1 MKVKLCQGIRH
12 TAVMNHEVFNATIQ
26 QYHRFQLGFY
36 GFVALSQFSL
46 SIETDNACSMNGDNF
61 AI

>member
-12 TAVMNHEVFNATIQ
+12 TAVMNHGVQRNNSTISS
-26 QYHRFQLGFY
+26 FSIGVLW
-36 GFVALSQFSL
+36 LCSSEPIFSL
-46 SIETDNACSMNGDNF
+46 YIETDNVCSMNGDNF